1 MGERLSGGESGR
13 RRAHP
18 GDALEIE
25 ALLVAAM
32 RVDGH
37 DTEAEQRAVNAF
49 RTARDAGAHRARTRR
64 RDDWRPREQRRVV
77 RSMKV
82 TFSLFLASLTL
93 GGVAVAAIGSYTDSH
108 DSAEQ
113 PGESATGR
121 PEAGPAATSAAGSE
135 AKERPDTAKDAEAH
149 CRAYEQVKERGLALG
164 STAWQRLV
172 TAAGGEQNVPV
183 YCADLLAKAK
193 ATATAAATADSKP
206 TKPERTNNPDQENNS
221 GTGGENTSNAGQGNN
236 SGAGTEKSDTPQ
248 GKNR

>member
-93 GGVAVAAIGSYTDSH
+93 GGVAVAAIGSYTDSR
-108 DSAEQ
+108 DSAEG
-113 PGESATGR
+113 PAESAAGR
-121 PEAGPAATSAAGSE
+121 PEAGPAATSAGSE

-149 CRAYEQVKERGLALG
+149 CRAYEQVKERGQALG

-172 TAAGGEQNVPV
+172 TAAGGERNVPA
-183 YCADLLAKAK
+183 YCADLLAK
-193 ATATAAATADSKP
+193 ATAAATADSKP
-206 TKPERTNNPDQENNS
+206 TKPAKTNNPDQENNS